1 VLRGVTEVA
10 NELTISRIRTQFH
23 GIGGVGERLTKVT
36 FGAESTFRADSS
48 PR

>member
-1 VLRGVTEVA
+1 LRGVTDVA

-23 GIGGVGERLTKVT
+23 GIGGVDGRLTKVT
-36 FGAESTFRADSS
+36 DPERATVEADSS